1 MLWTYPPP
9 IGASGRMMTTYAD
22 ATAFTGRA
30 TQSTQ
35 SEIQERAEDAEMPQ
49 LPSNIEH
56 KIPQISWNVAIVPA
70 IISPISWGIGEMLRS
85 PGSPD
90 I

>member
-1 MLWTYPPP
+1 
-9 IGASGRMMTTYAD
+9 MMTTYAD

-30 TQSTQ
+30 TQLTQ
-35 SEIQERAEDAEMPQ
+35 SKIQERAEDAEMPQ
-49 LPSNIEH
+49 LPNLRKICETSNIEH

-70 IISPISWGIGEMLRS
+70 IISPISWGNGEMLRS